1 MSRIKINSSILES
14 HIMIVDDS
22 AISRR
27 KLKNDLNNKGFTN
40 ITEVCSGIECLER
53 LKEVTPDLFL
63 LDMLM
68 PGMNGNELVKHLREL
83 DRHSETPIIIVT
95 VSEEE
100 ELIKECFSLGAN
112 DFLRK
117 PWDADELSTRVV
129 SQIERRQ
136 NIRFLRADEVRLS
149 RALEVITDGI
159 WECNISTKK
168 VIFSPSCYRVL
179 NITEDTKLDI
189 DYVLSL
195 IHPKDLERITKL
207 FYNAL
212 NNNKTS
218 LDFES
223 RILINNN
230 TRRWIATKV
239 KVVKYGQGGFPSVL
253 IGVSRDI
260 TSQVIAQR
268 HLQKF
273 GKEMRELAEER
284 SQMIIHNERLAA
296 LGTMSAGIAHE
307 ISNPLS
313 YIRGNVQLLN
323 KTIPN
328 IIKTVSNKVISDE
341 TKEELFNGLDSI
353 NSVLS
358 SLEDGIR
365 RVCDLTSTMKNFSSN
380 RSDMTKIHDIADAID
395 DALLLC
401 ANHVKNGIRIVK
413 EYKSKEFFL
422 PFNIQQITQVLI
434 NLIINA
440 VQAMHGCGTIKI
452 STRKVNDELILQLED
467 TGPGIPDE
475 VKEKIFSAFYTTKKE
490 GEGTG
495 LGLYISKNIISEH
508 HGRLLVTSA
517 EKTGT
522 VFSIYLPLSD
532 SKTPLENEEQVTEN
546 PTQPVTHDD
555 QHNLKILIAE
565 DDMLIQE
572 IITQKLKVFSCDIQI
587 ANSAEAAISSI
598 VKDTPDAI
606 ILSMSMSSPDSI
618 IEILKE
624 ISDKNIFPP
633 VFIIETEHYTKF
645 PVQKLKDVLDINSF
659 DSFEVIDSKDL
670 SNLFS

>member
-1 MSRIKINSSILES
+1 MSRTKINPSILES
-14 HIMIVDDS
+14 HIFIVDDS

-27 KLKNDLNNKGFTN
+27 KLKNDLNTKGFTN
-40 ITEVCSGIECLER
+40 ITEVCSGIDCLEY
-53 LKEVTPDLFL
+53 LKETTPDLFL
-63 LDMLM
+63 FDMLM
-68 PGMNGNELVKHLREL
+68 PGMNGNELVKHVREL
-83 DRHSETPIIIVT
+83 DRHAETPIIIVT

-136 NIRFLRADEVRLS
+136 NIRFLKEDEVRLS

-168 VIFSPSCYRVL
+168 ITFSPSCYRVL

-195 IHPKDLERITKL
+195 IHPDDLKRITRL

-223 RILINNN
+223 RILINND

-239 KVVKYGQGGFPSVL
+239 KVVKYGQNGFPSVL

-328 IIKTVSNKVISDE
+328 IIKTVSSKVISDD

-380 RSDMTKIHDIADAID
+380 RSDMTKIHDIADAVN

-401 ANHVKNGIRIVK
+401 ANHVKNGVRVIK
-413 EYKSKEFFL
+413 EYNSNEFFL
-422 PFNIQQITQVLI
+422 PFNMQQITQVLI
-434 NLIINA
+434 NLIVNA

-452 STRKVNDELILQLED
+452 STKRVDNELILQLED
-467 TGPGIPDE
+467 TGPGIPDIE
-475 VKEKIFSAFYTTKKE
+475 KEKIFCAFFTTKKE

-495 LGLYISKNIISEH
+495 LGLYISNNIISEH
-508 HGRLLVTSA
+508 HGRIKVTNA
-517 EKTGT
+517 EKNGT
-522 VFSIYLPLSD
+522 IFTIYLPFTDNKNSMETEKSPKGNSTQAIKQED
-532 SKTPLENEEQVTEN
+532 SC
-546 PTQPVTHDD
+546 
-555 QHNLKILIAE
+555 NLKVLIAE

-572 IITQKLKVFSCDIQI
+572 IITQKLKVFSCEIRI
-587 ANSAEAAISSI
+587 AHSVEDAISSVENDI
-598 VKDTPDAI
+598 PDAI

-618 IEILKE
+618 IEILKQL
-624 ISDKNIFPP
+624 NIKHILPP
-633 VFIIETEHYTKF
+633 IFIIETEHYTKF
-645 PVQKLKDVLDINSF
+645 PIQKLKDVIDTNSF
-659 DSFEVIDSKDL
+659 ESFEIIDSKDL

>member
-1 MSRIKINSSILES
+1 MVTLKCFFIIINLLIVNERTMSRIKINSSILES

-40 ITEVCSGIECLER
+40 ITEICSGIECLER

-296 LGTMSAGIAHE
+296 LGTMSA
-307 ISNPLS
+307 
-313 YIRGNVQLLN
+313 
-323 KTIPN
+323 
-328 IIKTVSNKVISDE
+328 
-341 TKEELFNGLDSI
+341 ELP
-353 NSVLS
+353 
-358 SLEDGIR
+358 
-365 RVCDLTSTMKNFSSN
+365 MK
-380 RSDMTKIHDIADAID
+380 
-395 DALLLC
+395 
-401 ANHVKNGIRIVK
+401 
-413 EYKSKEFFL
+413 
-422 PFNIQQITQVLI
+422 
-434 NLIINA
+434 
-440 VQAMHGCGTIKI
+440 
-452 STRKVNDELILQLED
+452 
-467 TGPGIPDE
+467 
-475 VKEKIFSAFYTTKKE
+475 
-490 GEGTG
+490 
-495 LGLYISKNIISEH
+495 
-508 HGRLLVTSA
+508 
-517 EKTGT
+517 
-522 VFSIYLPLSD
+522 
-532 SKTPLENEEQVTEN
+532 
-546 PTQPVTHDD
+546 
-555 QHNLKILIAE
+555 
-565 DDMLIQE
+565 
-572 IITQKLKVFSCDIQI
+572 
-587 ANSAEAAISSI
+587 
-598 VKDTPDAI
+598 
-606 ILSMSMSSPDSI
+606 
-618 IEILKE
+618 
-624 ISDKNIFPP
+624 
-633 VFIIETEHYTKF
+633 
-645 PVQKLKDVLDINSF
+645 
-659 DSFEVIDSKDL
+659 
-670 SNLFS
+670 